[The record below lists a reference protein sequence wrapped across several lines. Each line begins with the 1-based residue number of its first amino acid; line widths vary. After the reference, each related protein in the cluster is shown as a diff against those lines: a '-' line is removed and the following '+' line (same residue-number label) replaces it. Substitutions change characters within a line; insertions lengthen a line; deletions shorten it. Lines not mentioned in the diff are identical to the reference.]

1 MAAQNAS
8 ISTLLK
14 AFDVFCY
21 PESAFWVSSCH
32 LLCEVFSLQKDLPS
46 NNATNNSYDSVDF
59 TLCFQDITILSIIC
73 GFFWVFVIIH
83 LIFTEKNVP
92 SLPYS
97 WLNVTKIVRAAAINH
112 YGE

>member
-21 PESAFWVSSCH
+21 PESAFW
-32 LLCEVFSLQKDLPS
+32 KDLPS